1 MVNRPRNRPKLR
13 LGIAIFYLLSIL
25 LVLHMFPC
33 KHCPDRFSALS
44 VGGLKQHQKH
54 CQAFLEHEVDMNQRR
69 RATAASS
76 KVRRAK
82 LKDRKMRLGSAA
94 PGVSLLALI
103 KIYYD

>member
-1 MVNRPRNRPKLR
+1 
-13 LGIAIFYLLSIL
+13 
-25 LVLHMFPC
+25 
-33 KHCPDRFSALS
+33 
-44 VGGLKQHQKH
+44 
-54 CQAFLEHEVDMNQRR
+54 LEHEVDMNRRR

-103 KIYYD
+103 KIYYG